1 MAKSKARFL
10 SELLGSTGLVKKS
23 KSALAGADEVLDLD
37 VIPSIPNSKLTNSS
51 ISIAGHSTALGSSVS
66 LNTGNI
72 TEHTN
77 YKYFTE
83 ARARGSVSVSGDL
96 AYNSTSG
103 VISFTERTDAEVRGL
118 VSAGGNLSYN
128 SSTGVFSFTERT
140 DAEVRGLVSASGNL
154 SYNSSTG
161 AFSYTTPTTIASLS
175 NHDTADLAEGTN
187 LYFTNARARSAISAT
202 GSLSYNST
210 TGVMSFTMPAQNT
223 SNITEGSN
231 LYYTNARA
239 DARIAAASTSDLSE
253 GTNLYYTD
261 ARADARVALI
271 VDSAPGTLNTLNE
284 LAAALGDDANFST
297 TVTNSIA
304 TKLPLAGGALTG
316 AVTTNSTFD
325 GRNVSVDGAKLDGI
339 EAGAT
344 ADQTAAQILTAIKT
358 VDGSGSGLDADLL
371 DGLQSD
377 IYFKSYT
384 NNNGGWSASNRNFSV
399 RSGGTAVGLH
409 MEESDGTFGFQ
420 LYGDGSDYGFL
431 ASEWGSWDIRKN
443 PGGRLYTNN
452 TTTYYL
458 QPNSTSNLNALNI
471 GGSGVWHSGNDGS
484 GSGLDADLLDG
495 QQGSYY
501 TTAANL
507 TGDFPSFVQIGDSA
521 SYGTNNGSWGARLNV
536 TDNVHAKIEVGQ
548 DANSMLSHWYAHT
561 GQDSIKFGTSSAH
574 DVEFQRGGT
583 TRLEL
588 TSDSITFSGS
598 INMNGHNIRRGNH
611 HTGHLE
617 GSYNNIGGNGT
628 KSNPIYTIGSSYNP
642 GDAALSNMYGI
653 GYTDTSASFIS
664 FTGAASWGMYVAADG
679 DARVWLGGSNGVVSS
694 TGQHYVGSN
703 VVWNAG
709 NDGSGSGLDAD
720 TVDGIQASSFLRSD
734 AEDTTSGS
742 LIIAEDW
749 GSGTHNSA
757 FVIQG
762 SHPSWETRGT
772 SAQPYGWL
780 HHQDSSGNYTLYNI
794 AGYTGN
800 NWTQRFTFQTNGTFR
815 NGGTSGN
822 VYYHQGNDG
831 SGSGLDADTV
841 DGIQASSFL
850 RSDADDVMTGELNI
864 NSNTGVTGSTAPSYT
879 SAKLEVQTSNNH
891 VPAIAFHRGG
901 YSATALYEYDGELY
915 TNAWT
920 SRAQT
925 GKLISS
931 GNLLSYMTSVDGSG
945 SGLDADLLDGKDHTN
960 FGATLATYG
969 TTGGASGRIR
979 CTAPFNT
986 NSSHMFQVTVSLY
999 SSYTC
1004 HTYIVSGYMYSTQNQ
1019 WYASKAIY
1027 TGTGN
1032 PDIVVGRDSS
1042 GKAYISIANGDY
1054 TGVRVHN
1061 MTRGYQTSVADT
1073 YDPWT
1078 ITVNGATEN
1087 SVTPTVSKVWHSTND
1102 GSGSGL
1108 DADLLDGYHAST
1120 TVNAANTVPIRDTN
1134 GYLNLGYI
1142 NTNVGLEA
1150 LTHDW
1155 NRVYAST
1162 DGYIRPYSKSNFKIR
1177 MGLTKNEYDRVDYT
1191 SNTHYHTGANSHNDV
1206 TFNGLLER
1214 GCGFIDNWNSG
1225 AGKPPTGSHF
1235 NGFQALHYSS
1245 SAQYHHGMQLVMSAG
1260 NPSNTYLRGWWANG
1274 GSGYAWQKIWTDGN
1288 DGSGSGLDAD
1298 LLDGINSTYFN
1309 RGTNV
1314 YGVFPGS
1321 SGHNLND
1328 VFTSSSYNR
1337 AGFIDAWS
1345 GSNFPPSTTHI
1356 QGIQVRHN
1364 AASHYGWQLFGQYN
1378 QQGKLFHRQVSN
1390 GTWGSWSELWNS
1402 NNDGSGS
1409 GLDADTVDGIQ
1420 GASLLRSDAADTFTG
1435 TLTMGTQQAL
1445 VANNYGRGVFGLYS
1459 SYRYQHVW
1467 SMGTAYKTNDAGTS
1481 YGNMYGLTYTHTNVG
1496 TGANQAIA
1504 GLSHQLQGRANGT
1517 LWWSLGNGIWTVGN
1531 ITAYSDIAVKTN
1543 LVRIPNALEKV
1554 CSINGYT
1561 YERTDYVKDPEDKN
1575 APDILRQAGVV
1586 AQEIEKVLPEV
1597 VSGKEGNKAV
1607 AYGNIVALLIESIK
1621 ELKDEVD
1628 DLKQQLKE
1636 K

>member
-23 KSALAGADEVLDLD
+23 KSELAGADEVLDLD

-51 ISIAGHSTALGSSVS
+51 ISIAGHSTALGGSVS

-72 TEHTN
+72 TEHTD
-77 YKYFTE
+77 YKYFTD
-83 ARARGSVSVSGDL
+83 ARARGAVSVSGDL
-96 AYNSTSG
+96 AYNSSTG

-118 VSAGGNLSYN
+118 FSAGGSLSYN
-128 SSTGVFSFTERT
+128 STTGVMSFTMPAQNT
-140 DAEVRGLVSASGNL
+140 
-154 SYNSSTG
+154 
-161 AFSYTTPTTIASLS
+161 S
-175 NHDTADLAEGTN
+175 NITEGTN

-223 SNITEGSN
+223 SNITEGTN

-371 DGLQSD
+371 DGSNSATFLNDNNYLYRSD
-377 IYFKSYT
+377 NRIISPDEYTSGRLRFGFTSWANNNTSPYADFLHMRSYT
-384 NNNGGWSASNRNFSV
+384 DS
-399 RSGGTAVGLH
+399 SGGSDNLLMFSKGSKNMRLWQQSFGSSTAYSSYV
-409 MEESDGTFGFQ
+409 DF
-420 LYGDGSDYGFL
+420 
-431 ASEWGSWDIRKN
+431 
-443 PGGRLYTNN
+443 
-452 TTTYYL
+452 
-458 QPNSTSNLNALNI
+458 
-471 GGSGVWHSGNDGS
+471 WHTGNDGS

-495 QQGSYY
+495 QHGSYY

-653 GYTDTSASFIS
+653 GYTDASASFIS

-679 DARVWLGGSNGVVSS
+679 DARVWLGGSNGVVTS

-749 GSGTHNSA
+749 SSGTYNGQ

-762 SHPSWETRGT
+762 SYPSWETRGT

-780 HHQDSSGNYTLYNI
+780 HHQDSSGNYTLYSI
-794 AGYTGN
+794 AGYTGTS
-800 NWTQRFTFQTNGTFR
+800 WTQRFTFNHSDQTFR
-815 NGGTSGN
+815 NGGSSGN

-831 SGSGLDADTV
+831 SGSGLDAD
-841 DGIQASSFL
+841 
-850 RSDADDVMTGELNI
+850 
-864 NSNTGVTGSTAPSYT
+864 
-879 SAKLEVQTSNNH
+879 
-891 VPAIAFHRGG
+891 
-901 YSATALYEYDGELY
+901 
-915 TNAWT
+915 
-920 SRAQT
+920 
-925 GKLISS
+925 
-931 GNLLSYMTSVDGSG
+931 
-945 SGLDADLLDGKDHTN
+945 LLDGYNAEETAVNNSIVKRDGNAMITAKKLYLN
-960 FGATLATYG
+960 GGSYEGQIIFGAVDVWRTGIRQHDDGDAEMRIWAKHANGRVHIATGYDGQPASITKPADGFVVDHNNVGIGNFSG
-969 TTGGASGRIR
+969 TDPSQKLHVKGSVLVESGNVHLGNNAGLTSTTSGEALRVLFPGGGARKNSGSSETGAIKV
-979 CTAPFNT
+979 TLPVGMT
-986 NSSHMFQVTVSLY
+986 NSMLSFKITVYQYNTDDSFEVHVGGYNYPTGNTWQHNPFGYITSSPKANHGPYAIRFGYDSNSKACVYIGETTTVWSYPQIAVTEALVGY
-999 SSYTC
+999 
-1004 HTYIVSGYMYSTQNQ
+1004 SGYTNTS
-1019 WYASKAIY
+1019 WDD
-1027 TGTGN
+1027 GW
-1032 PDIVVGRDSS
+1032 DV
-1042 GKAYISIANGDY
+1042 SIA
-1054 TGVRVHN
+1054 
-1061 MTRGYQTSVADT
+1061 TSFENVTHTIAATDT
-1073 YDPWT
+1073 S
-1078 ITVNGATEN
+1078 TVG
-1087 SVTPTVSKVWHSTND
+1087 WHPYND

-1108 DADLLDGYHAST
+1108 DADLLDGQQGSYYQAALGTSARWPIAYISGHAVNSYDKLRVWNDSSYTIGMHSGQTYGWLNDYAMTFQMNNDSDRGFVWRHSAMAASDGAMSLTTGGNLSVKNAISLGGST
-1120 TVNAANTVPIRDTN
+1120 SSYMHVGSWGWRHQTSSGYIEFGPANTSHAHIYTDRPNFYFNKQLLVLD
-1134 GYLNLGYI
+1134 
-1142 NTNVGLEA
+1142 NTV
-1150 LTHDW
+1150 W
-1155 NRVYAST
+1155 NA
-1162 DGYIRPYSKSNFKIR
+1162 
-1177 MGLTKNEYDRVDYT
+1177 
-1191 SNTHYHTGANSHNDV
+1191 
-1206 TFNGLLER
+1206 
-1214 GCGFIDNWNSG
+1214 
-1225 AGKPPTGSHF
+1225 
-1235 NGFQALHYSS
+1235 
-1245 SAQYHHGMQLVMSAG
+1245 
-1260 NPSNTYLRGWWANG
+1260 
-1274 GSGYAWQKIWTDGN
+1274 GN

-1298 LLDGINSTYFN
+1298 LLDGANAAESGASTIHKLASNGYSMLANWTHIAGTGLYSGTTNGAHWYPNTATSYGTWRIDGSRGGYSGIYLHSGGAVVIGMYDSGGNGGDYHQASGKWSHYWHRGNTCLGINNST
-1309 RGTNV
+1309 
-1314 YGVFPGS
+1314 
-1321 SGHNLND
+1321 
-1328 VFTSSSYNR
+1328 TSSSY
-1337 AGFIDAWS
+1337 
-1345 GSNFPPSTTHI
+1345 
-1356 QGIQVRHN
+1356 
-1364 AASHYGWQLFGQYN
+1364 
-1378 QQGKLFHRQVSN
+1378 
-1390 GTWGSWSELWNS
+1390 
-1402 NNDGSGS
+1402 
-1409 GLDADTVDGIQ
+1409 
-1420 GASLLRSDAADTFTG
+1420 SLY
-1435 TLTMGTQQAL
+1435 
-1445 VANNYGRGVFGLYS
+1445 V
-1459 SYRYQHVW
+1459 
-1467 SMGTAYKTNDAGTS
+1467 
-1481 YGNMYGLTYTHTNVG
+1481 
-1496 TGANQAIA
+1496 TGAIYATN
-1504 GLSHQLQGRANGT
+1504 
-1517 LWWSLGNGIWTVGN
+1517 N
-1531 ITAYSDIAVKTN
+1531 ITAYSDRRVKEN
-1543 LVRIPNALEKV
+1543 IVQIDGALEKV
-1554 CSINGYT
+1554 NKLTGVYYNKIDD
-1561 YERTDYVKDPEDKN
+1561 EKKN
-1575 APDILRQAGVV
+1575 KEIGFI
-1586 AQEIEKVLPEV
+1586 AQDVNEV
-1597 VSGKEGNKAV
+1597 VPELVTYAEDVDQYGVK
-1607 AYGNIVALLIESIK
+1607 YGNTTALLVEAVK
-1621 ELKDEVD
+1621 ELTQQVK
-1628 DLKQQLKE
+1628 DLKQEIDKMKE
-1636 K
+1636 KQ